1 MNALSDLIVKE
12 GWRPLG
18 IAAAAALVCA
28 FFDWDPAAWF
38 FLALAGAL
46 LWKYRKPARTAA
58 YFEKGSV
65 TAPCD
70 GRVTAIDTLSD
81 GSVLVEIETGW
92 FDAALLTVPFV
103 EGVSAFETVIR
114 GARLP
119 RRSALFDTLNER
131 GTLVFEDEEGR
142 SVRLTHMLTLTPFAL
157 LIDTTLPGKR
167 RMRGERYGVL
177 THGVTRLTLPA
188 STRVAVNPGERVYAT
203 QTLLG
208 YMR

>member
-1 MNALSDLIVKE
+1 MNALRDLIVKE
-12 GWRPLG
+12 GWKPIG
-18 IAAAAALVCA
+18 IAAAAALLCA
-28 FFDWDPAAWF
+28 FFDWELMSWF
-38 FLALAGAL
+38 FIAAAGYL

-70 GRVTAIDTLSD
+70 GRVTAIDTLPD

-103 EGVSAFETVIR
+103 EGVPSFETVTR
-114 GARLP
+114 GSRLA
-119 RRSALFDTLNER
+119 RRSPLFETLNER
-131 GTLVFEDEEGR
+131 GAIVFEDEEGR
-142 SVRLTHMLTLTPFAL
+142 SVTLTHILMLTPFAL
-157 LIDTTLPGKR
+157 LIDTNLPGKR

-188 STRVAVNPGERVYAT
+188 STRVAVNPGEKVYAT